1 MPVAE
6 REEPLLYDLPWAE
19 FMEDWQ
25 WRQGEHITM
34 VGPTGS
40 GKTTLETA
48 ILPRRDFVVFL
59 STKRIDSTQNRLKDM
74 GYKTIH
80 SGAELHP
87 DVTPRA
93 ILRPPWPDDASAKEL
108 KNIHA
113 SVFRE
118 AMMRVFRTGYWT
130 IVMDEARY
138 LTKDLGLAPEAEL
151 LWLQGRSLKI
161 SVVAGTQRPRWIPL
175 EAYDQATH
183 LFFWKDSD
191 RENVERIAEMA
202 GLNRRAVQGIVPRL
216 DEHEMLYANRRTDE
230 LVTTKVEV
238 NRSGR

>member
-1 MPVAE
+1 MGLALPEQDLSA
-6 REEPLLYDLPWAE
+6 LALPWGE
-19 FMEDWQ
+19 FDHLWK
-25 WRQGEHITM
+25 WKQGEHVTM

-59 STKRIDSTQNRLKDM
+59 STKRIDSTQDKLKAM
-74 GYKTIH
+74 GYKVI
-80 SGAELHP
+80 SSAKELHP

-93 ILRPPWPDDASAKEL
+93 VLRPPWPENVSAKEL
-108 KNIHA
+108 LALHA
-113 SVFRE
+113 DVFRE
-118 AMMRVFRTGYWT
+118 ALMQVFRQGYWT
-130 IVMDEARY
+130 VVMDEARY
-138 LTKDLGLAPEAEL
+138 LTHDLGLAQEAQL

-191 RENVERIAEMA
+191 RQNVDRIAEMA
-202 GLNRRAVQGIVPRL
+202 GLNRREVMDIVPRL
-216 DEHEMLYANRRTDE
+216 AQHEMLYANRNTDE

-238 NRSGR
+238 

>member
-1 MPVAE
+1 MISEVDTNVIE
-6 REEPLLYDLPWAE
+6 LPWEE
-19 FMEDWQ
+19 FVRAWK
-25 WRQGEHITM
+25 WKQGEHITM

-59 STKRIDSTQNRLKDM
+59 STKRIDSTQDKLKGM
-74 GYKTIH
+74 GFKVIH

-87 DVTPRA
+87 DVAPRA
-93 ILRPPWPDDASAKEL
+93 VLRPPWPDNASAKEL
-108 KNIHA
+108 KAIHA
-113 SVFRE
+113 EVFRE

-130 IVMDEARY
+130 VVMDEARY

-175 EAYDQATH
+175 EAYDQASH
-183 LFFWKDSD
+183 LFFWKDTD
-191 RENVERIAEMA
+191 RENVDRIAEMA
-202 GLNRRAVQGIVPRL
+202 GLNRREVQGIVPRL
-216 DEHEMLYANRRTDE
+216 DEHEMLYASRRTDE
-230 LVTTKVEV
+230 LVITKVV
-238 NRSGR
+238 V